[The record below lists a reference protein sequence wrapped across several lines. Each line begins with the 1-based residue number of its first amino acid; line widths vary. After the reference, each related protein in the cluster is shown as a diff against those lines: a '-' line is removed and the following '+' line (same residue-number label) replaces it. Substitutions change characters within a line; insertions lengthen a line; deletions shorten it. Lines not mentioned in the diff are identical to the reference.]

1 MLPLQHKIY
10 FYAKT
15 AQYCDYCPR
24 RPRQDDARRQND
36 SGGAHPPR
44 QRQAGRRTHT
54 GQQRPGTRTRH
65 HDPLEKRFGHLQGL
79 QNQHHRHPGP
89 RRLRRRGR
97 ARAEHVRRRAA
108 AGRRLRGHDA
118 ADAFRAS
125 EGPCAGQEAHR
136 GHQQGR
142 QAQLPSRGGQRAG
155 FRPDVLARRHRGAAR
170 LQDHLRLGQAGLD
183 VAQMERADR
192 LDRSAARRHHRRDPR
207 AENRRGHAPD
217 AHHVA
222 RIFGL
227 HGPYRRGQGH
237 ARLAQGGPD
246 GDPRQARRR
255 DDAENPDQGADGFR
269 GPRQEEGRGGSLR
282 RDLRHH
288 GHRRLRN
295 RRHGLRLRESRT
307 AAPHRHRR
315 THDVDALHDQQLAL
329 LRQGRQIRHLAP
341 HQGTARPRASPCA

>member
-1 MLPLQHKIY
+1 LLPLQHKIY

-246 GDPRQARRR
+246 GDPR
-255 DDAENPDQGADGFR
+255 
-269 GPRQEEGRGGSLR
+269 
-282 RDLRHH
+282 
-288 GHRRLRN
+288 
-295 RRHGLRLRESRT
+295 
-307 AAPHRHRR
+307 
-315 THDVDALHDQQLAL
+315 
-329 LRQGRQIRHLAP
+329 
-341 HQGTARPRASPCA
+341 